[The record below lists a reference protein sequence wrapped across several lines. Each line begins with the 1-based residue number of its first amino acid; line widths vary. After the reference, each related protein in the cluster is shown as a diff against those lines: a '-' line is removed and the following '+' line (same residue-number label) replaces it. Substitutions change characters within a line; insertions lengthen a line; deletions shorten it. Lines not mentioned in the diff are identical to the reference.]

1 MTWLFLWMV
10 RPRDWMNE
18 ARSPMNMPRGM
29 EIWVLSNDGENV
41 VNDIQDK
48 KIGERM
54 LQRRRIEAPAIL
66 TACVPE

>member
-1 MTWLFLWMV
+1 
-10 RPRDWMNE
+10 
-18 ARSPMNMPRGM
+18 MNMPRGM
-29 EIWVLSNDGENV
+29 EIWVLSNDGEDV

-48 KIGERM
+48 KIGGRM